1 MAMNANQST
10 SVLSALALSL
20 SFSVS
25 ASAADDDPTRRA
37 AFEQSRAEAAS
48 LLERGDAE
56 GAYAL
61 FMRLMRLEPGDDAVN
76 LGLARAAGRSNHLNQ
91 AVIAYETL
99 IEKYPRD
106 ARLYGELAD
115 VYMRLGDREGA
126 ERSLAMLRSL
136 DGRTTRE
143 ETDTALDALEKR
155 YSELQIH
162 GKLRGGVLY
171 DSNVNLGPRSD
182 TLDLGNWRVRLT
194 DAKEKASYGAYL
206 GADLDLGRRV
216 ARDSPWWFVGDVQ
229 TFWRGND
236 AGSLERTHNRSSQW
250 GRAAAG
256 MRHMTSRTLAEAR
269 FKAEIFDYD
278 LYQHVSAVGPEA
290 TFIYAATP
298 TFHLVSKGSL
308 DRRDYSKDE
317 QRNGV
322 YGWIGQYGRFFFG
335 SSSHEFLVGGRY
347 LRGSADRR
355 DYRHDGWEAYARFVF
370 KLPRGF
376 EFAPFAGYTR
386 EDYKGPATALETERR
401 RDKRLRTGFG
411 LTYRVDEA
419 WSWELNYQYSKNRST
434 SSLYDYSQRFV
445 TTGMAFS
452 F

>member
-1 MAMNANQST
+1 MNAHFSAFP
-10 SVLSALALSL
+10 ALALSL
-20 SFSVS
+20 LLTFSLT
-25 ASAADDDPTRRA
+25 AGAADDDPARRA

-48 LLERGDAE
+48 LLEKGDAD

-61 FMRLMRLEPGDDAVN
+61 FMRLLRLSPGDDAVN

-115 VYMRLGDREGA
+115 IYMRLGDRAGA
-126 ERSLAMLRSL
+126 ERSAAMLRSL
-136 DGRTTRE
+136 DGTTTQKQ
-143 ETDTALDALEKR
+143 TDAALDALEKR
-155 YSELQIH
+155 YSELQLH

-182 TLDLGNWRVRLT
+182 MLDLGNWRVRLNG
-194 DAKEKASYGAYL
+194 AKEKASAGVYL

-216 ARDSPWWFVGDVQ
+216 ARDSPWWLVGDVQ
-229 TFWRGND
+229 TFWRGNGAHGLD
-236 AGSLERTHNRSSQW
+236 ELHNRSSQW

-269 FKAEIFDYD
+269 LKAEIFDYD
-278 LYQHVSAVGPEA
+278 LYQHVSAAGLEA

-298 TFHLVSKGSL
+298 TFHLVSKGGV
-308 DRRDYSKDE
+308 DRRGYSKDE
-317 QRNGV
+317 QRDGV

-335 SSSHEFLVGGRY
+335 SSSHELLVGGRY
-347 LRGSADRR
+347 LQGSADRR
-355 DYRHDGWEAYARFVF
+355 DYRYDGWEAYARFLF

-376 EFAPFAGYTR
+376 EFAPFAGVTH

-401 RDKRLRTGFG
+401 RDKRLRAGFG
-411 LTYRVDEA
+411 LTYRFDEA
-419 WSWELNYQYSKNRST
+419 WSWELNCQYSKNRST
-434 SSLYDYSQRFV
+434 SSLYDYSQRLV
-445 TTGMAFS
+445 TTGVAFS